1 MNEMRKQQFTE
12 AHTWVRA
19 ELDRCV
25 NFWLKNGMDPE
36 FGGVYTCLDRT
47 GKIYSTDKSVWM
59 QGRCGWIFAHLCTV
73 YGTKPE
79 WLHAPPPPLPVE
91 PPEVNAFGLQI
102 VVHGE
107 IGVHI
112 VRVGQVEFEVLT
124 ACRIDAHAP
133 GGLRVGAFE
142 CADAVAWMHVER
154 GLEAL
159 AVQLVEECHMVGE
172 QVAVPRIAGPS
183 GTVLRVDAVHE
194 MPVHVDHGRG
204 ERNAL
209 TLEAV
214 HKRQV
219 FGLRVPVVAAP
230 PIAECETRQ
239 QRLRAGEPVEVL
251 HGFDVAV
258 RIAEEVQVDA
268 PLVAR

>member
-1 MNEMRKQQFTE
+1 MAPPTVADIGRGGGELRLECERFPGDHRVAGE
-12 AHTWVRA
+12 ADRVAVRA
-19 ELDRCV
+19 GAGIAREGERPASV
-25 NFWLKNGMDPE
+25 ASGIKVVHVVEDPQRVE
-36 FGGVYTCLDRT
+36 SGLAG
-47 GKIYSTDKSVWM
+47 
-59 QGRCGWIFAHLCTV
+59 
-73 YGTKPE
+73 
-79 WLHAPPPPLPVE
+79 HATLLPVE